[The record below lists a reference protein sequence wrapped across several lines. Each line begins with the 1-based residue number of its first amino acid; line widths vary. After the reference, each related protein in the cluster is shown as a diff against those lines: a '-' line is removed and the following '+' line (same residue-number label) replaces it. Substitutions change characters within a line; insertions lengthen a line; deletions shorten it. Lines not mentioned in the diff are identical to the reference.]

1 MDVTTAPL
9 REVSKGW
16 LCIHRVGIRV
26 AETFKVS
33 VGQRIQIVNLMQMA
47 VAQLPKKAILSI
59 IKVHRLN
66 FLVLPEI
73 RVFLLAGPIQLGV
86 VPIFIH

>member
-1 MDVTTAPL
+1 MDVAAASL

-16 LCIHRVGIRV
+16 LCIHRVGVRV

-47 VAQLPKKAILSI
+47 VAKFPKETIL
-59 IKVHRLN
+59 IKVHRLHV
-66 FLVLPEI
+66 LVWPEI
-73 RVFLLAGPIQLGV
+73 
-86 VPIFIH
+86 